1 MAKVLISIPDQLL
14 EKIDKIAGTEC
25 RTRSELLRESFRLY
39 IKMNMLERQM
49 EDRHA
54 QATRKDD

>member
-1 MAKVLISIPDQLL
+1 MAKVLVSIPDQLL
-14 EKIDKIAGTEC
+14 EKIDKIADTEC

-54 QATRKDD
+54 QATREDD